1 MKRSLLLFGILTC
14 LGLSQASGQIW
25 QSVGSGLRYKPVAVT
40 SIDKA
45 LIVAYELSNDGAK
58 GVSFGIGIWDGTVWR
73 HLPQFSC
80 DEGSE
85 INALQYYK
93 DELYIAGKFNALE
106 TRTKS
111 VTLNRTN
118 HLVKWD
124 GQKYASVLSF
134 NNGATKIGSYIKSLH
149 VYEGLLVVCGSFA
162 NTRLTGA
169 DNVSFFDGD
178 NWKASPIKELSDV
191 NGPVFTAFADGD
203 DFYIGGDFESI
214 GKVRSPYVAKF
225 TKGELIKFS
234 NSNYAH
240 VYKFVKF
247 KDRIIAMGAQLTGV
261 SPTYFFDVKD
271 STTNLLIGNIS
282 KNEGVKDII
291 SLSNGIYACGSFRL
305 GSNSDKYALI
315 RLDGNQWDKM
325 NVGQL
330 NDPTHFIFHNNSLHL
345 FGGFESFRNIE
356 LNHVARIETAINR
369 GAVTGRIYHDKNDN
383 CQFDFRDE
391 NLDDFLLR
399 ITPGNQMVKPRA
411 DGRYFV
417 FLEDGEYT
425 ITVLPGK
432 YWKASTCGALSQK
445 VTVKTREVTED
456 IHFPLLQQSGIKDL
470 SVNLSSTSGPLAKRN
485 NKQQYYIDYKNLG
498 SSELVHGTVT
508 LKFDQRLSN
517 LIAKPAP
524 ISVMGDS
531 ATWRIKDLS
540 PGETGAINCIFDLED
555 TASDNIEL
563 LATIEQSAQE
573 EDDENN
579 ESSLTQVI
587 MDEDVDIHKFV
598 NPGTT
603 WSDTAYIYPDAQKID
618 YQITFANYT
627 NDTVR
632 SVYVID
638 TVELNS
644 TITSYDFIA
653 TSHPVDEIIF
663 AGPKYSDYGIIIYH
677 FKDINLPPNPTKN
690 GEIVNDEGHVIFRMN
705 LTNNLPV
712 GQEYFNR
719 AKVVFDYDFDKLTN
733 EVSTIVEE
741 NSSVHNLTNQVH
753 TAYAYPNPTTGSV
766 TLDIPQGRYT
776 YSVTNALGV
785 TVLEGRLNNEQKV
798 DLYEQ
803 TPGLYFVTIDGEG
816 QQFTSKVLKY

>member
-271 STTNLLIGNIS
+271 STTNLVIGNIS

-291 SLSNGIYACGSFRL
+291 SLSNGIYACGSFGL
-305 GSNSDKYALI
+305 GSNSDKYTLI

-524 ISVMGDS
+524 ISVKGDS

-753 TAYAYPNPTTGSV
+753 TASAYPNPTTGSV
-766 TLDIPQGRYT
+766 TLDIPQGRYA

-785 TVLEGRLNNEQKV
+785 TVLEGRLNDEQKV
-798 DLYEQ
+798 DLHEQ